1 MGSVFQCRRST
12 VKMINDMSTRMGIK
26 LRCKTTG
33 GGEREEVEKK
43 QMKEEKKHCLTLLSV
58 FVVPLRIA
66 IAWAETFLKNLIDS
80 LLRTP
85 MPKWRSMRAS
95 QGKSA
100 VFGNNTT

>member
-1 MGSVFQCRRST
+1 
-12 VKMINDMSTRMGIK
+12 MSTFN
-26 LRCKTTG
+26 CKNDKRYEHKDG
-33 GGEREEVEKK
+33 DKAAVQDDRRRREREEVEKK

-100 VFGNNTT
+100 VFGNNTTLF